1 MKNDRQVIA
10 YKNYFLDFYESQP
23 DKVQA
28 KIEWTLNLIKVT
40 PKVPEKFFKH
50 MQGTKGLYEIRVE
63 VGSNIY
69 RIFSFFDKGNLVVL
83 GNGFQKKSQ
92 KTPKQEIEKALK
104 IMEEYQNDN

>member
-1 MKNDRQVIA
+1 MNNDRQVIA
-10 YKNYFLDFYESQP
+10 YKNYFLDFYESQT

-28 KIEWTLNLIKVT
+28 KIEWTLNLIKVS

-50 MQGTKGLYEIRVE
+50 IQGTKGLYEVRVE

-104 IMEEYQNDN
+104 IMEEYQNDY